1 MFDPA
6 PNEDSAPLG
15 PAIHRA
21 RLDKL
26 SIFEVSE
33 SELET
38 LERGSPDSLFLNLAI
53 FVLSVAISF
62 SIALGTTTITS
73 DRVFIIFVIVT
84 VIGYLAGATFGF
96 LWWRSYRSVKSVAK
110 QIRNRLSPEGVRATS
125 ETKNET

>member
-1 MFDPA
+1 MS
-6 PNEDSAPLG
+6 NSHSHESEPLG

-62 SIALGTTTITS
+62 SITVATTTIAST
-73 DRVFIIFVIVT
+73 RTFIVFVVVTIV
-84 VIGYLAGATFGF
+84 GYIAGITFGL
-96 LWWRSYRSVKSVAK
+96 LWWRSHKSVKSVIK
-110 QIRNRLSPEGVRATS
+110 QIRSRLPSEGVRASTDGD
-125 ETKNET
+125 EQEA

>member
-1 MFDPA
+1 MSNPNATNDP
-6 PNEDSAPLG
+6 APLG

-26 SIFEVSE
+26 SIFEISE

-62 SIALGTTTITS
+62 SITLGTTTIVS
-73 DRVFIIFVIVT
+73 VRIFCVFVIVT
-84 VIGYLAGATFGF
+84 VVGYIAGATFGL
-96 LWWRSYRSVKSVAK
+96 LWWRSHRSIRTVAK
-110 QIRNRLSPEGVRATS
+110 QIRNRLPPEGIRAPIHCKGDT
-125 ETKNET
+125 

>member
-1 MFDPA
+1 MSDQPSY
-6 PNEDSAPLG
+6 PSRQLS

-62 SIALGTTTITS
+62 SITLATTTIAST
-73 DRVFIIFVIVT
+73 RTFNVFVIVT
-84 VIGYLAGATFGF
+84 VVGYIAGITFGI
-96 LWWRSYRSVKSVAK
+96 LWWRSHKSVKAVVRR
-110 QIRNRLSPEGVRATS
+110 IRNRMPPEGVRES
-125 ETKNET
+125 VDDNEQSK

>member
-1 MFDPA
+1 MSNSHSDK
-6 PNEDSAPLG
+6 SQPLG

-53 FVLSVAISF
+53 FVSSVAISF
-62 SIALGTTTITS
+62 SITLATTTIAST
-73 DRVFIIFVIVT
+73 RTFNVLVIVT
-84 VIGYLAGATFGF
+84 VVGYIAGITFGL
-96 LWWRSYRSVKSVAK
+96 LWWRSHKSVKSVVK
-110 QIRNRLSPEGVRATS
+110 QIRNRLPPEGVRAPPDGDKQT
-125 ETKNET
+125 